1 MTTDTPLLRARAD
14 VTTDRPDRWLK
25 QLASH
30 LGRKATVTEL
40 DDATVL
46 GIGTG
51 SCTLRAGD
59 DVLSFAAEAP
69 DEESL
74 ARVQQVVGGH
84 FERFAAKEGLTVD
97 WQSQA

>member
-1 MTTDTPLLRARAD
+1 MPPETPLLRASAD
-14 VTTDRPDRWLK
+14 VATDRPDWWLK

-30 LGRKATVTEL
+30 LSRKATVTEL
-40 DDATVL
+40 DDVTVL
-46 GIGTG
+46 AIGTG

-59 DVLSFAAEAP
+59 AVLSFAAEAP

-74 ARVQQVVGGH
+74 AVVQQVVGGH

-97 WQSQA
+97 WRSQA